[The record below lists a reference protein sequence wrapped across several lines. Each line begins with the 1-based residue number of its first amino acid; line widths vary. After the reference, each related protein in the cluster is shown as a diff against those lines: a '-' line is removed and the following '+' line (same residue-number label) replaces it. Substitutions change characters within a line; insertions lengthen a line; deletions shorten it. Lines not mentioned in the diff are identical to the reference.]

1 MCNLYSKESLKKV
14 IPFCKKKKLF
24 IYGRMPLAKGLLTG
38 KYKNLDTFDRLDPRS
53 KNLKLTM
60 KIINFSKNIKN
71 LSAKK
76 AIMWSLKH
84 CDKVILGFKNIE
96 QIQNLND

>member
-1 MCNLYSKESLKKV
+1 
-14 IPFCKKKKLF
+14 
-24 IYGRMPLAKGLLTG
+24 MPLAKGLLTG

-84 CDKVILGFKNIE
+84 CDKVILDLRILNKFKILMTNRFTE
-96 QIQNLND
+96 LD